1 MLGVRSQQRRRQMER
16 KRARDWYWW
25 LWLSPLL
32 TIPTLAFFF
41 SQHVGTTLV
50 CGAAWHRNWQGC
62 DWATADRVTIL
73 IAVLVS
79 ALWHLVLLGG
89 IRNKEYPFVRWHG
102 RQALLLAG
110 VRTLVP
116 LAFGLAFGEEAGTLL
131 FIPVQL
137 VVWFGG
143 TLWGQRQAARGKCSL
158 ARWFGQEE
166 LLASIEEQDAE
177 ALIEIVRFSRDPAE
191 RDKAVEEL
199 TKRGMV
205 EDL

>member
-1 MLGVRSQQRRRQMER
+1 MER
-16 KRARDWYWW
+16 KKARDWYWW

-32 TIPTLAFFF
+32 TIPTLAFLI
-41 SQHVGTTLV
+41 SQNIGYDLA
-50 CGAAWHRNWQGC
+50 CSGSWDGC
-62 DWATADRVTIL
+62 DWKIANRLTIL

-79 ALWHLVLLGG
+79 ALWHLVLLGPIG
-89 IRNKEYPFVRWHG
+89 NREQPFVRWHG

-110 VRTLVP
+110 VRTMVP
-116 LAFGLAFGEEAGTLL
+116 LGFGLAFGADYGALL
-131 FIPVQL
+131 LIPVQI

-143 TLWGQRQAARGKCSL
+143 TLWGQLQAARGKCSL

-166 LLASIEEQDAE
+166 LPSRIQEEDAAAPAIEQDVQ
-177 ALIEIVRFSRDPAE
+177 ALVEIVRSSRDPAE
-191 RDKAVEEL
+191 REKAVEEL